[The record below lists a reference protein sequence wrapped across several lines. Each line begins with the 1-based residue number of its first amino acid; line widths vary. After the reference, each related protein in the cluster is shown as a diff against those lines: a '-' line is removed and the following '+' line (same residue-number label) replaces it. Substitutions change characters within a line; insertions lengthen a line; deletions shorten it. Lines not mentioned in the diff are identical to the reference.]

1 MRSVAWSAPIVL
13 SAFVLGCG
21 VEVSTDTGSNEAPSI
36 PTAEFGQPL
45 TLSHESTSLEVTPLR
60 ILDPIKGLGGNNSAG
75 PGERYFGLELKINNL
90 GGTLYHD
97 SPSVS
102 SLMYDEQ
109 VAQLGSA
116 IGGTQGN
123 CDSSFGAVVDIPAG
137 ASKSG
142 CILYII
148 KNNARPALFV
158 YAVDI
163 VFGGGAAEWPV
174 PGAAG
179 AAVRDAQNA
188 ARAAF
193 E

>member
-1 MRSVAWSAPIVL
+1 VL

-75 PGERYFGLELKINNL
+75 PGERYFGLELKIKNL

-116 IGGTQGN
+116 LGTQGMSQTN
-123 CDSSFGAVVDIPAG
+123 CLMSIGKTLCVGATI
-137 ASKSG
+137 
-142 CILYII
+142 
-148 KNNARPALFV
+148 
-158 YAVDI
+158 
-163 VFGGGAAEWPV
+163 
-174 PGAAG
+174 AAG
-179 AAVRDAQNA
+179 KATGPQQIRNLKFVLL
-188 ARAAF
+188 
-193 E
+193 